1 MDDLLL
7 SEYQLRMKAY
17 QLSRVD
23 REYEL
28 HLQAWLN
35 QQAQATK
42 SKGKKTVSVF
52 RTFND
57 FFNYEER
64 VNEIVKPK
72 PKEVKRSKTELLLLK
87 ANS

>member
-1 MDDLLL
+1 M
-7 SEYQLRMKAY
+7 SEYRLRMKAY

-42 SKGKKTVSVF
+42 RKGKKTVSAF
-52 RTFND
+52 GTFND

>member
-1 MDDLLL
+1 MLL
-7 SEYQLRMKAY
+7 SEYQLRMKAH

-42 SKGKKTVSVF
+42 SKGKKPVSVF
-52 RTFND
+52 GTFND

>member
-7 SEYQLRMKAY
+7 SEYQLRMKAH

-52 RTFND
+52 GTFND

-72 PKEVKRSKTELLLLK
+72 PKEVKRSRTELLLLK

>member
-23 REYEL
+23 IEYEL
-28 HLQAWLN
+28 HLQARLN
-35 QQAQATK
+35 QQVQATK
-42 SKGKKTVSVF
+42 SKGKKTVAVF
-52 RTFND
+52 STFND

-64 VNEIVKPK
+64 VNEIVQPK
-72 PKEVKRSKTELLLLK
+72 PKEMKRSKTELLLLK

>member
-1 MDDLLL
+1 
-7 SEYQLRMKAY
+7 MKAY

-23 REYEL
+23 KEYEL

-42 SKGKKTVSVF
+42 SKGKKTVPVF

-72 PKEVKRSKTELLLLK
+72 PREVKRSKTELLLLK

>member
-35 QQAQATK
+35 QQARATK

-52 RTFND
+52 STFND

>member
-1 MDDLLL
+1 MLL

-42 SKGKKTVSVF
+42 SKGKKAVSVF
-52 RTFND
+52 GTFND

-64 VNEIVKPK
+64 ENEIVKPK

>member
-1 MDDLLL
+1 
-7 SEYQLRMKAY
+7 MKAY

-28 HLQAWLN
+28 YLQAWLN

-52 RTFND
+52 NTFND

-72 PKEVKRSKTELLLLK
+72 PKEMKRSKTELLLLK

>member
-1 MDDLLL
+1 MLL
-7 SEYQLRMKAY
+7 SEYQLRMKAH

-42 SKGKKTVSVF
+42 NKGKKTVSVF
-52 RTFND
+52 STFND